1 MICNYVCVYV
11 CLCFL
16 CILIHVHIN
25 FYVRVCVCVCVCTP
39 VLQAELYMSACQLM
53 VLGEGSGGSRVR
65 GHLDQ

>member
-1 MICNYVCVYV
+1 MCVCMFVYV
-11 CLCFL
+11 FCAYLYM
-16 CILIHVHIN
+16 CILIYMCVC
-25 FYVRVCVCVCVCTP
+25 VCVCVCVCTP